1 MTGKKVKNTG
11 QMDSYYISNSHTAIV
26 SVEVFDKVQEEM
38 IKRSRVVCKE
48 DGTVESKGRRY
59 NSKYLLGN
67 ILECGYCGAS
77 YRRRTE
83 RGKVVWRC
91 ATRMEEGRSMC
102 EDSTTLNEEWIKEIV
117 RNRVE
122 KILIFN
128 DYVDICY
135 NNEEKLNIT
144 LKYK

>member
-1 MTGKKVKNTG
+1 
-11 QMDSYYISNSHTAIV
+11 
-26 SVEVFDKVQEEM
+26 
-38 IKRSRVVCKE
+38 
-48 DGTVESKGRRY
+48 
-59 NSKYLLGN
+59 
-67 ILECGYCGAS
+67 
-77 YRRRTE
+77 
-83 RGKVVWRC
+83 
-91 ATRMEEGRSMC
+91 MEEGRSMC